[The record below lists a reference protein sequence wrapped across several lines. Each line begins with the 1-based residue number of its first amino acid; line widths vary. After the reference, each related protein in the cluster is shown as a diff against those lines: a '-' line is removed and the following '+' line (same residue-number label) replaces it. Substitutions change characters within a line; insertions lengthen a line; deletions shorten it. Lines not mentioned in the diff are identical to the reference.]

1 MPQDL
6 IQLDISL
13 FFLLNIGI
21 QNLFFD
27 LVMPFITNKWPLIA
41 LPFVVF
47 LFFKGKKDGDSKG
60 VLAVIILSVISALIA
75 DGASNIIKHL
85 AERVRPCNTLEN
97 VHLLVGCTKS
107 FSMPSNH
114 AANAFAFAIPFVLM
128 SGHRL
133 RYVFLFIAAAVGFS
147 RVYVGVHYPS
157 DVVAG
162 AITGTLISLSS
173 VYMFQQ
179 AKKRYADKPY
189 TTVMSV
195 SLLLL
200 SLFRIYYILH
210 GPLHLSPDEA
220 HYWEWSR
227 RLDLSYYSKG
237 PAIAYLIAFGTSVFG
252 DNVFG
257 IRILAVVFSLL
268 SSLFLFKLGKGI
280 YNERTGAYSAIIF
293 QIIPLYSPFG
303 VIFTIDSPF
312 LFFWILSLYL
322 FWKALNKG
330 KEHGTK
336 GKVLNTDSSL
346 VTRHS
351 SLIYWLL
358 LGISAGLGMLTKYTM
373 AFFYICVLLF
383 IVFSPERRGI
393 LKSPYPYIAFLLS
406 IAVFSPVIV
415 WNAQHDW
422 VTLRHTS
429 GQAHISE
436 GFRISLVS
444 FFEFIASQIGVLTPI
459 LSVMILI
466 ALLRQKTTKTDDN
479 GIKGK
484 RQFLFWFSMPVIV
497 FFVLKSLQGKV
508 QANWA
513 MTGYITG
520 IIAFSKVFLDE
531 WVRRKK
537 AVKTLI
543 IAGLSLSFLL
553 ASLSHYPAKL
563 HIPLK
568 LDPSAR
574 LRGWE
579 QLGREVSIIYSDM
592 LTKGN
597 LFLFSDRYQ
606 VSGELA
612 FYVTG
617 NPVVYCANTGSRMN
631 QYNLWPGFH
640 NLIHYNAIFVTIGD
654 TELPAG
660 IRDAF
665 TSSEKQVFRV
675 YEKDRVLRE
684 YSIFICHDFKG
695 MREERIE
702 RY

>member
-1 MPQDL
+1 MPLDI
-6 IQLDISL
+6 IQFDISL
-13 FFLLNIGI
+13 FYLLNTGI

-47 LFFKGKKDGDSKG
+47 LFFKGKMEGDSRG

-85 AERVRPCNTLEN
+85 AGRVRPCNTLEN

-173 VYMFQQ
+173 VYMFQW
-179 AKKRYADKPY
+179 AKKRYAGKPY

-210 GPLHLSPDEA
+210 GPLDLSPDEA

-312 LFFWILSLYL
+312 LFFWILSIYL
-322 FWKALNKG
+322 FWKALCWD
-330 KEHGTK
+330 
-336 GKVLNTDSSL
+336 KVASSELRTPNSELN
-346 VTRHS
+346 
-351 SLIYWLL
+351 LIYWLL
-358 LGISAGLGMLTKYTM
+358 LGISAGFGMLTKYTM
-373 AFFYICVLLF
+373 AFFYICALLF
-383 IVFSPERRGI
+383 IVSSPERRGI

-436 GFRISLVS
+436 GFRISLES

-466 ALLRQKTTKTDDN
+466 ALLRQKATKTDDA
-479 GIKGK
+479 GIGIK

-531 WVRRKK
+531 WGRRKK
-537 AVKTLI
+537 AVKALV
-543 IAGLSLSFLL
+543 IAALSISFLL

-579 QLGREVSIIYSDM
+579 ELGREVSIIYSDM

-597 LFLFSDRYQ
+597 LFLFSDKYQ

-612 FYVTG
+612 FYVRG
-617 NPVVYCANTGSRMN
+617 NPVVYCANTGNRMN

-640 NLIHYNAIFVTIGD
+640 NLIHYNAIFVTIDD
-654 TELPAG
+654 TELPAV

-665 TSSEKQVFRV
+665 KSSEKQVFRV
-675 YEKDRVLRE
+675 YERERILRE
-684 YSIFICHDFKG
+684 YSIFSCRDFKG